1 MKLSVSVP
9 SEDVEFLD
17 EYAKAHAI
25 SSRSAVVQQAIR
37 VLRLAE
43 LDDAYR
49 GAWAE
54 WEQGDDAAAWE
65 STVGDGL

>member
-9 SEDVEFLD
+9 DQDVEFLD
-17 EYAKAHAI
+17 EYAKSHAFP
-25 SSRSAVVQQAIR
+25 SRSAVVQQAIR

-43 LDDAYR
+43 LDEAYG

-54 WEQGDDAAAWE
+54 WEQGDDATAWE